1 MEISALVDSVDELYQ
16 KLLELGIS
24 EEELEKKVKNKVEE
38 YGGFVSKQGV
48 LFMIARENGLDLR
61 SPEIDDYLYDELE
74 EKVDYDEFTID
85 ISDLREEMS
94 NIMLLGKILSAEK
107 IREFVRKD
115 ESIGKVCSFLLG
127 DPTGTVK
134 VVLWDERVDNVN
146 QDYFKPNELV
156 RVIGG
161 YSKLGR
167 NESIEVHLG
176 RKGALILS
184 PDFSG
189 KKREQFEAIT
199 IEGSEETTPESN
211 SEPLRQ
217 AIQQN
222 KYINDVKGIVQIEN
236 FKELELKSGD
246 KSFLLTMS
254 LEVESFTIK
263 VRAWGMKAVECLKIV
278 ANGDFVSITNL
289 AVKENKYTTEK
300 ELAFTKNSSVLLI

>member
-24 EEELEKKVKNKVEE
+24 EEDLEKKIKNKLEE
-38 YGGFVSKQGV
+38 YGGFMSKQGV
-48 LFMIARENGLDLR
+48 LFMIARENGLDFR
-61 SPEIDDYLYDELE
+61 SPDIEDYLYDELE
-74 EKVDYDEFTID
+74 EEVDYDEFTID
-85 ISDLREEMS
+85 ISDIREEMS
-94 NIMLLGKILSAEK
+94 NIVLLGKILSAQK

-134 VVLWDERVDNVN
+134 VVLWDERVDNIN
-146 QDYFKPNELV
+146 QEYFKLNELV

-161 YSKLGR
+161 YSKLGQ

-176 RKGALILS
+176 RKGRLILS
-184 PDFSG
+184 PDISG

-199 IEGSEETTPESN
+199 IEDSEETTPKSN

-222 KYINDVKGIVQIEN
+222 KYISAVKGTVQIED

-246 KSFLLTMS
+246 KSFLLTMFID
-254 LEVESFTIK
+254 VESFTIK
-263 VRAWGMKAVECLKIV
+263 MKAWGMKAVECLKIV
-278 ANGDFVSITNL
+278 NNGDFVSITNL
-289 AVKENKYTTEK
+289 AVKENRYTSEK
-300 ELAFTKNSSVLLI
+300 ELIFTKNSSVSLV